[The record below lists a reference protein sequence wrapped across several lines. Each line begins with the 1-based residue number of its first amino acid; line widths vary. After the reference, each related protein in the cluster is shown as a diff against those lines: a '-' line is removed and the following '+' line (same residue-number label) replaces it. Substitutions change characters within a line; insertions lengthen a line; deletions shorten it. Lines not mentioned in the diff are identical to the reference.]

1 MGIDMPYSGELSN
14 DRVPCSRETK
24 EQLRQCKR
32 GGEPFDALFRKMM
45 EQYDPDAA
53 ALADG
58 SGATD

>member
-1 MGIDMPYSGELSN
+1 MPYSGELSN
-14 DRVPCSRETK
+14 DRVPCSEETK

-45 EQYDPDAA
+45 EQYDPDD

-58 SGATD
+58 SGGLESDA